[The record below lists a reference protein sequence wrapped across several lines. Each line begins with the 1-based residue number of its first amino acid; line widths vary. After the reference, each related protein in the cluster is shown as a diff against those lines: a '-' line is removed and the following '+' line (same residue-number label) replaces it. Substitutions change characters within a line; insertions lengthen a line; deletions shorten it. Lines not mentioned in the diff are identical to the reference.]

1 MTGAA
6 GGPSSASSRI
16 GAVLAYVGG
25 LLSGVIV
32 ILVERRDPF
41 VRFHAMQSIVTFG
54 TLLVAHLV
62 LRGFGLIGVIASV
75 PFVVGVVALWVF
87 LMIKA
92 WRGERYRLP
101 YLGMFAE
108 HLLK

>member
-1 MTGAA
+1 MTPLTGQ
-6 GGPSSASSRI
+6 PSSASRV

-75 PFVVGVVALWVF
+75 PFVLGVAALWIF
-87 LMIKA
+87 LIIQA
-92 WRGERYRLP
+92 ARGERYHLP
-101 YLGMFAE
+101 YLGLFAE